1 MSGGAGMNEHAD
13 SLREIID
20 AGRIARRVGELARD
34 IDRCYG
40 EEPLVLVC
48 VLKGAYMFF
57 TDLSRALRKPNVQV
71 DFMRISSYGMGR
83 ESTRTVAIGMDV
95 GVPVQG
101 RHVLVVE
108 DIVDTGLSMRFLLDH
123 LSGLGAKSL
132 RVAVLLDKRERRELP
147 INLDFVG
154 FVVPSGF
161 LVGYGLDCAEHYRN
175 LPSIHEVLKP

>member
-1 MSGGAGMNEHAD
+1 MSECAD
-13 SLREIID
+13 TLREVID
-20 AGRIARRVGELARD
+20 AGRIARRVGELARE

-71 DFMRISSYGMGR
+71 DFIRISSYGMGQ
-83 ESTRTVAIGMDV
+83 ESTRAVTISKDV
-95 GVPVQG
+95 EVPLHG

-123 LSGLGAKSL
+123 LSGLNAKSL

-154 FVVPSGF
+154 FAVPSGF
-161 LVGYGLDCAEHYRN
+161 LVGYGLDCAERYRN

>member
-1 MSGGAGMNEHAD
+1 MNECTDA
-13 SLREIID
+13 LREVID
-20 AGRIARRVGELARD
+20 AGRIARRIGELARD

-71 DFMRISSYGMGR
+71 DFIRISSYGMGQ
-83 ESTRTVAIGMDV
+83 ESTRTVTISKDV
-95 GVPVQG
+95 EVPLQG

-108 DIVDTGLSMRFLLDH
+108 DIVDTGLSMRFLLNH
-123 LSGLGAKSL
+123 LSGHDAKSL
-132 RVAVLLDKRERRELP
+132 RVAVLLDKGERRELP

-154 FVVPSGF
+154 FAVPSGF
-161 LVGYGLDCAEHYRN
+161 LVGYGLDCAERYRN